1 MEMIRTDILVL
12 FLILG
17 EKLAVFYHYGGS
29 CGGVVNALYQVEEV
43 TFCA

>member
-17 EKLAVFYHYGGS
+17 EKLAVFSHYDVS
-29 CGGVVNALYQVEEV
+29 CGGVVHALSQGEEV
-43 TFCA
+43 TFSA